1 MNSVLERGVTIVL
14 CISAVTL
21 AGSVAWREFVKDP
34 QAATSAL
41 RSPKPEYIPGWEES
55 LSVGI
60 RVGETSAGIAVVAFS
75 DLECAACARFHTV
88 IEESLAKYGKD
99 MAFIFVHMPLEG
111 HRFALQAARAAECAD
126 RSGHFFPMLKAISVK
141 QDSIGL
147 KSWGSFAL
155 EAGISDSASIS
166 RCAWDPTAVD
176 RIEAGKALAEKLG
189 VRGTPTVLVNGWL
202 FLGPSQSQLERA
214 IEAVLSGK
222 SPADV
227 GVE

>member
-1 MNSVLERGVTIVL
+1 MSSVLERGLTVTL

-21 AGSVAWREFVKDP
+21 AGSVAWREFAKEP
-34 QAATSAL
+34 QAATNAL

-60 RVGETSAGIAVVAFS
+60 RVGETSAGIAIVAFS
-75 DLECAACARFHTV
+75 DLECRPCARFHAV
-88 IEESLAKYGKD
+88 IEESLAKYSKD
-99 MAFIFVHMPLEG
+99 IALIFVHMPLEG

-126 RSGHFFPMLKAISVK
+126 RSGRFVPMLSAIYGK

-166 RCAWDPTAVD
+166 TCAWDTSSVH

-202 FLGPSQSQLERA
+202 FLGPSKDELERA

-222 SPADV
+222 TPAEV
-227 GVE
+227 GKE